1 MNGAASEP
9 TIKTPAVKKSRQVGL
24 SGDGSLKE
32 INLIFL
38 WEIKRNVDRVPD
50 DENLYFVLFRRNR
63 RKKPI
68 KTLVRLRVPVDKGSN
83 VYQFR
88 RIACLSFKTG
98 KCFDDTHQPARI
110 RQFEVIQW

>member
-50 DENLYFVLFRRNR
+50 DENPYFVLFRRNR

-68 KTLVRLRVPVDKGSN
+68 KTLVGLPVDKGSEC
-83 VYQFR
+83 VSVR
-88 RIACLSFKTG
+88 RIASLSFKTG